1 MRAATTALLFSAL
14 AFSQAHQGSAG
25 TALHGLAASSRAAV
39 AAATRSRARLFLPH
53 EASFLVVQS
62 SGHARRLLDASDQ
75 GGDAIPSCAAELP
88 CVQKLLALQQ
98 NQTAFAAI
106 TNASNCPMQPA
117 DADKCFYVRALR
129 CANARCLPCAWRP
142 DVARAHVPTASG
154 RQAQVMACS
163 NSSSASPG
171 FSGSSCGKN
180 RSHSFGALGNSGFN
194 ATPAFSFSGP
204 CGGFFNA
211 SGAPRE
217 ASDDG
222 NAPGTPS
229 GDAPS
234 GHQRSSGNVGHEDGF
249 GGNSSCPPPFNNN
262 GTGGMTG
269 DGSLPVCARAMSP
282 SDAFQPC
289 AQTAITKAQA
299 QAAGRMLKTMP
310 PATSN
315 CSAGSGEDGDAMERV
330 AMTFPCFQTLVLS
343 YTTAQLSF
351 LLSNATTPVCPSP
364 EYACNCFAVRLR
376 PGLSH
381 AT

>member
-1 MRAATTALLFSAL
+1 MSYYCGQTRATLWRQVARCNRCPRSRTPTREKAQSAPFPSLPVRVRVCSHAAASFFRPWRLTPRASVQGEFAAMRAATIALLFAAL
-14 AFSQAHQGSAG
+14 TFSQAHQGSAD

-39 AAATRSRARLFLPH
+39 AAATRSRAPLFLPH

-75 GGDAIPSCAAELP
+75 SGDAIPSCAAELP

-98 NQTAFAAI
+98 NQSALAAI

-129 CANARCLPCAWRP
+129 CACARCLPCAWRP

-249 GGNSSCPPPFNNN
+249 GGNSSCPPPFN
-262 GTGGMTG
+262 
-269 DGSLPVCARAMSP
+269 
-282 SDAFQPC
+282 
-289 AQTAITKAQA
+289 I
-299 QAAGRMLKTMP
+299 
-310 PATSN
+310 
-315 CSAGSGEDGDAMERV
+315 
-330 AMTFPCFQTLVLS
+330 LS
-343 YTTAQLSF
+343 TTTAP
-351 LLSNATTPVCPSP
+351 A
-364 EYACNCFAVRLR
+364 A
-376 PGLSH
+376 
-381 AT
+381 